1 MATNNQSTDQDT
13 FVPLDVDPLYQAA
26 GRDVSDESAERPFAL
41 TAAII
46 SEEERIRFKY
56 YHQLYLAALKGNW
69 EAAKGYFQD
78 NDPNVFTAEISSTRM
93 NALLVASCNGHTK
106 LVEMLVKRMPKEALE
121 KRGPGGYTA
130 LHHAAIGGHLKMAKG
145 LIRKNPR
152 LTQITDNSGNTPLL
166 CAVLLFSR
174 HKLVRYLASA
184 TTIEKPERPF
194 SGCKAGDL
202 MVNLTHM
209 GFHDISLYI
218 IRREPSLALAA
229 SSEGET
235 ILQVLAY
242 EPAHFRSGTKLNFWE
257 RRIYQNFPVHDE
269 DDPLETSDQDLV
281 VEKQSQTNEAKTQ
294 VYQGVKE
301 VLWRRSK
308 YLVPCIYKVGEKKLG
323 HERACKLVHLCLKAL
338 LNYNERERA
347 KYFNEQEILRYAAC
361 CGVVEIVT
369 ASLHYFPDLIF
380 SKHGRMILKNA
391 IQWRQEKIFN
401 LACKSTALD
410 KMLATQCYKPS
421 ISHLA
426 AELPTNRQLSVDSC
440 AALQMQREVQWYKA
454 IESIQHPRMKQLT
467 SAKGKT
473 AFDCFSENRKQMRE
487 NAEKWMKDTSD
498 SCMLV
503 STLIATVAFAVAFT
517 VPGGNNEQGI
527 PIFLNKTSFR
537 VFVYSDALA
546 LFSSVTSILMF
557 LSILTSSYK
566 EEDFHRALPKRMI
579 IGLASLFFAIAT
591 MMVAFGAAL
600 AIVLSER
607 LKWVW
612 GPIIFSASFPA
623 TLFIMLQLP
632 LFIEMVQS
640 TYGSIFQREKIWK
653 LSGHRDA
660 ADPLY

>member
-209 GFHDISLYI
+209 GFH
-218 IRREPSLALAA
+218 
-229 SSEGET
+229 
-235 ILQVLAY
+235 
-242 EPAHFRSGTKLNFWE
+242 
-257 RRIYQNFPVHDE
+257 VHDE

-440 AALQMQREVQWYKA
+440 AALQMQREVQWYKVGDR
-454 IESIQHPRMKQLT
+454 EY
-467 SAKGKT
+467 SASKNEAVDIG
-473 AFDCFSENRKQMRE
+473 ERE
-487 NAEKWMKDTSD
+487 NG
-498 SCMLV
+498 
-503 STLIATVAFAVAFT
+503 F
-517 VPGGNNEQGI
+517 
-527 PIFLNKTSFR
+527 
-537 VFVYSDALA
+537 
-546 LFSSVTSILMF
+546 
-557 LSILTSSYK
+557 
-566 EEDFHRALPKRMI
+566 
-579 IGLASLFFAIAT
+579 
-591 MMVAFGAAL
+591 
-600 AIVLSER
+600 
-607 LKWVW
+607 
-612 GPIIFSASFPA
+612 
-623 TLFIMLQLP
+623 
-632 LFIEMVQS
+632 
-640 TYGSIFQREKIWK
+640 
-653 LSGHRDA
+653 
-660 ADPLY
+660 

>member
-1 MATNNQSTDQDT
+1 MATNNQSTEQDT
-13 FVPLDVDPLYQAA
+13 FINPTPLDVDPLYQAA
-26 GRDVSDESAERPFAL
+26 RRVSGESAERTLAP

-46 SEEERIRFKY
+46 SEDERIRFKY
-56 YHQLYLAALKGNW
+56 YHQLHLAALKGNW

-78 NDPNVFTAEISSTRM
+78 NVPNAFTEEISSTRM

-106 LVEMLVKRMPKEALE
+106 FVEMLVKRMPEEALQ

-130 LHHAAIGGHLKMAKG
+130 LHHAAIGGHLKMAKA
-145 LIRKNPR
+145 LIRKNPG

-174 HKLVRYLASA
+174 HKLVRYLALA

-209 GFHDISLYI
+209 GFH
-218 IRREPSLALAA
+218 
-229 SSEGET
+229 
-235 ILQVLAY
+235 V
-242 EPAHFRSGTKLNFWE
+242 
-257 RRIYQNFPVHDE
+257 PVHDE
-269 DDPLETSDQDLV
+269 DDPLGASDQDLV
-281 VEKQSQTNEAKTQ
+281 AEKQSQTNEAKTQ
-294 VYQGVKE
+294 AYQGVKK
-301 VLWRRSK
+301 VLWRRIK
-308 YLVPCIYKVGEKKLG
+308 YLVPCISKVGEKKLG

-338 LNYNERERA
+338 FNYNERVRV
-347 KYFNEQEILRYAAC
+347 KYFNEQEILHYAAC
-361 CGVVEIVT
+361 CGVLEIVT

-380 SKHGRMILKNA
+380 SKHGSMILKNA

-401 LACKSTALD
+401 LACKNTALD

-426 AELPTNRQLSVDSC
+426 AQLPTNRQLSVDSC

-454 IESIQHPRMKQLT
+454 IETIQHPRMKQLT

-473 AFDCFSENRKQMRE
+473 AFDFFSENRKQMRE

-517 VPGGNNEQGI
+517 VPGGINDQGI
-527 PIFLNKTSFR
+527 PIFVNKTSFR
-537 VFVYSDALA
+537 IFVYSDALA

-566 EEDFHRALPKRMI
+566 EEDFHRALPERMI
-579 IGLASLFFAIAT
+579 IGLASLFVAIAT

-600 AIVLSER
+600 VIILSER

-612 GPIIFSASFPA
+612 GPLIFLASFPV

-653 LSGHRDA
+653 RSGHRDA
-660 ADPLY
+660 TDPLY

>member
-106 LVEMLVKRMPKEALE
+106 L
-121 KRGPGGYTA
+121 
-130 LHHAAIGGHLKMAKG
+130 
-145 LIRKNPR
+145 
-152 LTQITDNSGNTPLL
+152 
-166 CAVLLFSR
+166 
-174 HKLVRYLASA
+174 
-184 TTIEKPERPF
+184 PERPF

-257 RRIYQNFPVHDE
+257 RWIYQNFPVHDE

-426 AELPTNRQLSVDSC
+426 AELPTNRQLS
-440 AALQMQREVQWYKA
+440 A